1 MPSSSLPPSAPPSA
15 PPSGPTALAGRLL
28 LAAGLA
34 ALLVGCGQDT
44 EVSDVGESP
53 TQGQVVRTPS
63 PLTTDVPSTDPPL
76 VEDLPGP
83 SGGAPGSPPTTVPEA
98 SPGESTDGGGGP
110 GN

>member
-1 MPSSSLPPSAPPSA
+1 MPPSRLP
-15 PPSGPTALAGRLL
+15 LAGRLL

-34 ALLVGCGQDT
+34 GLLVGCGVNEET
-44 EVSDVGESP
+44 NDVGESP

-63 PLTTDVPSTDPPL
+63 PLSTDVPSTDPPL
-76 VEDLPGP
+76 VEELPGP

-98 SPGESTDGGGGP
+98 SPGEATDGGGGP

>member
-1 MPSSSLPPSAPPSA
+1 MPSSSLPPSAPPA
-15 PPSGPTALAGRLL
+15 VAGRLL

-34 ALLVGCGQDT
+34 ALLVGCGTDS

-63 PLTTDVPSTDPPL
+63 PLSTELPSTDPPL
-76 VEDLPGP
+76 TVPLPGP
-83 SGGAPGSPPTTVPEA
+83 SGGPPGSPPPTTVPEA